1 MSKSRTFI
9 TKVLKDVFEVVNLDI
24 FADIN
29 LEDLAAELS
38 DKETSQEMMNSKLAD
53 PEDSPATPK
62 SSSNLDLFSDNFRR
76 RYCILIKICLFL
88 YWQ

>member
-76 RYCILIKICLFL
+76 RYCILIKIC
-88 YWQ
+88 

>member
-1 MSKSRTFI
+1 
-9 TKVLKDVFEVVNLDI
+9 VLKDVFEVVNLDI

-76 RYCILIKICLFL
+76 RYCILIKIC
-88 YWQ
+88 

>member
-53 PEDSPATPK
+53 PEESPATPK

-76 RYCILIKICLFL
+76 RYCILIKIC
-88 YWQ
+88 